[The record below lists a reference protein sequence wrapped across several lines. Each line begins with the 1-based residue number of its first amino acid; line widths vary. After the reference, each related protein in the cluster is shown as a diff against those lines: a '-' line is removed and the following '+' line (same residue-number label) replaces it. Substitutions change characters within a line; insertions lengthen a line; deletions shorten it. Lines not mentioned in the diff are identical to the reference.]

1 MLVTHPKCYIDK
13 KERCKFGGKPS
24 EWRWGWVL
32 YCYHEKFWNFV
43 ACVEPDIEWHF
54 FAFLPFDCPA
64 YSLQEPVLHQ
74 SNGTDRNVC
83 IVEFNVPFDTV

>member
-1 MLVTHPKCYIDK
+1 MTMYT
-13 KERCKFGGKPS
+13 GGYFFHGQC
-24 EWRWGWVL
+24 RM
-32 YCYHEKFWNFV
+32 
-43 ACVEPDIEWHF
+43 AF

-83 IVEFNVPFDTV
+83 TVEFNIPFNTV